1 MKKTLI
7 LLLIFVCILSSFYF
21 SFYFNFSFA
30 FAENATSA
38 QSMVVIET
46 SQNKILYSK
55 NENQKLPMASTTKI
69 VTAITVIEHAK
80 DLDEIIS
87 VPKSATLVEGSSVY
101 LRAGEMLSLRDLL
114 YGLMLRSGNDCAE
127 TLALHI
133 GGSLENFANMMNETA
148 TNIGA
153 LDSHFVT
160 PHGLD
165 DKEHYTTAI
174 DLAKITSY
182 ALKNPDFKQIVST
195 KCHKT
200 TPTETSKSRTFVN
213 KNKLLSSMD
222 GAIGVKTGYTKKSGR
237 CLVSACERD
246 GMQVV
251 CVVLNCGPM
260 FEESAQLIE
269 RAFSEYQKFEI
280 LPDYKFI
287 TDVQVE
293 NGTQKSVRV
302 YAKNGFSVVDKEEN
316 LSKYEVK
323 YTCENSIKAP
333 VEKGAVVGEIKIFFD
348 NDLIF
353 SENLCS
359 IDRVEKEEKLDELKN
374 ILENW

>member
-1 MKKTLI
+1 
-7 LLLIFVCILSSFYF
+7 
-21 SFYFNFSFA
+21 
-30 FAENATSA
+30 
-38 QSMVVIET
+38 MVLMET

-55 NENQKLPMASTTKI
+55 NENEKLPMASTTKI
-69 VTAITVIEHAK
+69 LTTIVVIENCQNI
-80 DLDEIIS
+80 DEVIV

-101 LRAGEMLSLRDLL
+101 LRAGESISIRDLL

-148 TNIGA
+148 TKIGA
-153 LDSHFVT
+153 LDRHFVT

-165 DKEHYTTAI
+165 SREHYTTAL

-195 KCHKT
+195 KMHKT
-200 TPTETSKSRTFVN
+200 TPTENSKPRTFIN
-213 KNKLLSSMD
+213 KNKLLSSME

-251 CVVLNCGPM
+251 CVVLNCRPM
-260 FEESAQLIE
+260 FEESEELIE
-269 RAFSEYQKFEI
+269 RAFKEYHKCEI

-287 TDVQVE
+287 TDIMVE
-293 NGTQKSVRV
+293 NGTQRSVRV
-302 YAKNGFSVVDKEEN
+302 YAKNGYSVVDKEEN
-316 LSKYEVK
+316 IPKYEVK
-323 YTCENSIKAP
+323 YTCKESIKAP
-333 VEKGAVVGEIKIFFD
+333 VEKGEVVGEIQIFFD

-359 IDRVEKEEKLDELKN
+359 IDKVDKEEKLDELKN